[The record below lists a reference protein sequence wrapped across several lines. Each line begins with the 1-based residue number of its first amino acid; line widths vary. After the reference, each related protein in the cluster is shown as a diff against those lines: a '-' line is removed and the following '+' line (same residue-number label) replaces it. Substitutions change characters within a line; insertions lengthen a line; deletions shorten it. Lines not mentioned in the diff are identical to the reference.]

1 MDATRIISARIVVT
15 MCSAPIP
22 DGAVAFRDGRIISV
36 GAKSEIIREFEK
48 AGIIDVGDGILMP
61 ALVNAHTHISLSDA
75 GEVNTKKPFSEWL
88 MDLIAYRRL
97 LTDSDILTSSTN
109 GLRELIRNGI
119 TTTGDSDLN
128 LIPLQSALANDFRG
142 VFYFEVFGLVNLI
155 QTLGIWKYKRVLKK
169 ADRLANKITRIG
181 ISPHTPYT
189 VTPAVMRFA
198 SSYADQHKLPVS
210 MHVAESMGEIEFM
223 RSRKCEYRKMFAPFE
238 RRIPTTELTP
248 LNYVDSY
255 GIINNRFICAH
266 GVHLADDEFNLLAKR
281 SASLVTCPSS
291 NHNLHAGHLDIR
303 KPLDASVNLCV
314 GTDSPA
320 SGDGYD
326 LFNELRLALR
336 IPDGDEISIEP
347 VKALEMITTNP
358 AKALGFED
366 EVGTI
371 EAGKAADLIA
381 LKMPGGFNCDVDN
394 VHDVIVQQISG
405 DDVMLTISM
414 GKVRHS
420 ELSDVPVESPVV

>member
-1 MDATRIISARIVVT
+1 MDSTCIISARIVVT

-36 GAKSEIIREFEK
+36 GAKSEIVREFEK
-48 AGIIDVGDGILMP
+48 ARIIDAGDFILMP

-75 GEVNTKKPFSEWL
+75 GEVNTKKSFSEWFEGL
-88 MDLIAYRRL
+88 MAYRRR
-97 LTDSDILTSSTN
+97 LTALDFVTATTN
-109 GLRELIRNGI
+109 GLKALLRNGI
-119 TTTGDSDLN
+119 TTIGDSDPGLT
-128 LIPLQSALANDFRG
+128 PLKCALANGFRG
-142 VFYFEVFGLVNLI
+142 VFFFEVFGIADVI
-155 QTLGIWKYKRVLKK
+155 QLLAIWKYKLELKK
-169 ADRLANKITRIG
+169 AIKLKSEITRMG

-189 VTPAVMRFA
+189 VTPAVLRFA
-198 SSYADQHKLPVS
+198 SSYANQHKLPVS
-210 MHVAESMGEIEFM
+210 MHVSESRGEIEFM
-223 RSRKCEYRKMFAPFE
+223 RSRDGELRKLFSPFE

-266 GVHLADDEFNLLAKR
+266 GVHLTDDEFKLLSKR

-320 SGDGYD
+320 SCDSYD
-326 LFNELRLALR
+326 LFHELRLALR

-358 AKALGFED
+358 AKALGFAD
-366 EVGTI
+366 DVGTI
-371 EAGKAADLIA
+371 ETGKSADLIV
-381 LKMPGGFNCDVDN
+381 LKTPDGFNCDADN
-394 VHDVIVQQISG
+394 VHDVIVHQISG
-405 DDVMLTISM
+405 DDVMLTISS
-414 GKVRHS
+414 GEVRHS
-420 ELSDVPVESPVV
+420 RLGDVPVESPVV